1 MTTPSPVAPVEAP
14 AAPAAAVPVQPS
26 LPLAPALPPAL
37 AAMLPPAG
45 APSPVVEPAK
55 VDAPKAEPAKAKD
68 ADARL
73 AALEEQLAAAKAQTR
88 SATIREVVLRTAAE
102 AQAISPEQVL
112 LLVRDELDVTD
123 DGRVIV
129 KGDPRTDP
137 RQHVARFLAANLHLV
152 RPAIT
157 GGGAG
162 SPAAVVAP
170 TSAQAHP
177 TLSREGGTAI
187 AHAAFAS
194 LLGTAPAKPA
204 ATVPT
209 APPKG

>member
-1 MTTPSPVAPVEAP
+1 
-14 AAPAAAVPVQPS
+14 
-26 LPLAPALPPAL
+26 
-37 AAMLPPAG
+37 
-45 APSPVVEPAK
+45 VVEPAK

-112 LLVRDELDVTD
+112 MLVRDELDVTD

-129 KGDPRTDP
+129 KSDPRVDP
-137 RQHVARFLAANLHLV
+137 KQHVARYLASNLHLL
-152 RPAIT
+152 RPALT

-162 SPAAVVAP
+162 TPAAVVAP

-177 TLSREGGTAI
+177 VFSREGGTGV
-187 AHAAFAS
+187 AHRALQS
-194 LLGTAPAKPA
+194 LLGVAPGNPA
-204 ATVPT
+204 ASSPT
-209 APPKG
+209 APQKA

>member
-1 MTTPSPVAPVEAP
+1 MLAAPPPVEAPAKAAPVEAP
-14 AAPAAAVPVQPS
+14 AKVKPS
-26 LPLAPALPPAL
+26 
-37 AAMLPPAG
+37 
-45 APSPVVEPAK
+45 
-55 VDAPKAEPAKAKD
+55 DAE
-68 ADARL
+68 ARL
-73 AALEEQLAAAKAQTR
+73 AALEEQLAAARAHSRT
-88 SATIREVVLRTAAE
+88 ATIREVVLRTATE
-102 AQAISPEQVL
+102 GQAISPEQVL

-152 RPAIT
+152 RPALT

-194 LLGTAPAKPA
+194 LLGTAPAQPA
-204 ATVPT
+204 ATVSSAT
-209 APPKG
+209 PKG